1 MNNNGPIS
9 VSAPGVDLQGATG
22 DDVIFNTRFPFA
34 KLDSTM
40 PHSFE
45 IINIVFNNEPPNPS
59 VGGSTRTLIDQ
70 YQHGYNYEP
79 STFFLIS
86 IDNFTT
92 AYGSEGSWL
101 VGNASGVNASIAKL
115 DIEVDATNV
124 SVYVDKQQFVA
135 GPAPNVRGMFIS
147 IRAYIFAE
155 DFTATSVPSQG

>member
-9 VSAPGVDLQGATG
+9 VSAPGVDLMGATG
-22 DDVIFNTRFPFA
+22 DNVIFNTRFPFA

-59 VGGSTRTLIDQ
+59 VGGSTRTLIFQ
-70 YQHGYNYEP
+70 YPHGYTYEP

-86 IDNFTT
+86 LDNFTT

-101 VGNASGVNASIAKL
+101 VGNAESSNVSVAKFN
-115 DIEVDATNV
+115 IEVDQTNV
-124 SVYVDKQQFVA
+124 SMYVDKQQFVA
-135 GPAPNVRGMFIS
+135 GASPNVRGFFIS